1 MYDLVRKGGDS
12 FGKALLDFYS
22 TGEEAIS
29 LVIRTEDGNEEEM
42 PSSEYFNAFENWS
55 PIDRALTQWIDGRV
69 LDIGTG
75 AGRLALYLQE
85 TGHQVVAID
94 LSDGAMEVSRARG
107 VSDVRRHDILAGPLD
122 GEKFD
127 SICLFGMNLGIAG
140 LNSNKR
146 NFLTTIQSMLNPGGR
161 IIGTHVNW
169 ERTSKKAHIDFQR
182 QLREQGR
189 YPVEMVLKIRYS
201 GIDEDFSWV
210 LTNQDELRDLCED
223 VGLDVEIIIES
234 SGGIYGYVLKLHQVE
249 DSSSDLK

>member
-1 MYDLVRKGGDS
+1 MCDLVRKGGDA
-12 FGKALLDFYS
+12 FGKALLDFYR
-22 TGEEAIS
+22 TGEESIS

-55 PIDRALTQWIDGRV
+55 PMDRALTQWIEGRA
-69 LDIGTG
+69 LDVGTG
-75 AGRLALYLQE
+75 AGRLPLYLQE
-85 TGHQVVAID
+85 TGHDVVAID

-107 VSDVRRHDILAGPLD
+107 VRDVRRHDILAGPLD

-127 SICLFGMNLGIAG
+127 SICLFGANLGIAG

-146 NFLTTIQSMLNPGGR
+146 NFLTTIKSMLNPGGR
-161 IIGTHVNW
+161 IIGTQVNW
-169 ERTSKKAHIDFQR
+169 ERTSQKAHIDFQR
-182 QLREQGR
+182 HLREQGI
-189 YPVEMVLKIRYS
+189 YPVQMVLRIRYS

-234 SGGIYGYVLKLHQVE
+234 SGGTYGYVLKLPK
-249 DSSSDLK
+249 SDDPPTESK